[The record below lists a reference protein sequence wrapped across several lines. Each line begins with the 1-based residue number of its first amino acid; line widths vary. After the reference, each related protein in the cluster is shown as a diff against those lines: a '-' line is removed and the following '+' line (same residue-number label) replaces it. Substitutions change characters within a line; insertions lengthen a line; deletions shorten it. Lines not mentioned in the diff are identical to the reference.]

1 MRIKSLSH
9 LKELLKGREQLDC
22 FILLLNGNA
31 KSSKTLLPHEDG
43 SLTIF
48 NEIDSSE
55 INLAS
60 VEKLQ
65 TTKKS
70 NVFEA
75 IQKGSFFVYDYEI
88 KKGGDAK

>member
-22 FILLLNGNA
+22 FILLNSNA
-31 KSSKTLLPHEDG
+31 RSSKTLLPHEDG

-70 NVFEA
+70 NIFEA